1 MNSRLDA
8 YLAWQSEIGT
18 AEVVMPAPWVK
29 TARTAS
35 STLPSSNPPDDP
47 DARDDAPHAAS
58 ASPSSRSSRA
68 STTSPAS
75 APASAAS
82 PEDFFRDIEKRLSE
96 PARKPA
102 APKAAPASPSPIPA
116 PAPAADFSSLEEY
129 WTWLEAEYPR
139 WFPSLS
145 APVAR
150 AGGRPNARL
159 AVVEMFPAGG
169 ATFGGESGA
178 LLDKMMQ
185 AIGLSR
191 DALYL
196 TSVMKAPPPGKSWA
210 RKDVARALPSFLAEL
225 RLSGCGAVLLL
236 GEACAQSVLRTGKSL
251 AALEAPGIAEISV
264 PEAGGS
270 AFFAAWHPADLLRDA
285 ALKVPTWERLKILK
299 SRLEGSPA

>member
-1 MNSRLDA
+1 MTARAPSRLDA

-18 AEVVMPAPWVK
+18 AEVVMPSPWAKPGRAAGPASTPKTPNDPAGHEEDPAPSFPRS
-29 TARTAS
+29 ARES
-35 STLPSSNPPDDP
+35 SAPSPT
-47 DARDDAPHAAS
+47 S
-58 ASPSSRSSRA
+58 ASPG
-68 STTSPAS
+68 
-75 APASAAS
+75 
-82 PEDFFRDIEKRLSE
+82 DFFRDIEKRLSE

-102 APKAAPASPSPIPA
+102 APKPAAPSSSPASP
-116 PAPAADFSSLEEY
+116 AASLVPDFASLEDY
-129 WTWLEAEYPR
+129 WNWLADEYPR
-139 WFPSLS
+139 WFPGVSQAL
-145 APVAR
+145 AR
-150 AGGRPNARL
+150 AEGRPGARV

-169 ATFGGESGA
+169 ALFGDDDGA